1 LLAVVSFDATDPARL
16 DRLVAEGRM
25 PVLERLRREGRAH
38 RVGVP
43 ARDRLMEESSF
54 HTLATGV
61 GPERHGRILAYGWD
75 ARRMRAAVPGPEAVP
90 TVWERATAAGR
101 RSLVLDAYA
110 VPAPA
115 GRVDGAFLRGLQ
127 QDNRVSV
134 PIAAM
139 PRGLWRD
146 ARRALGRAPLGN
158 EIYGRPTAGEL
169 VRERDRMLRAALR
182 PAEAVELLLPRVG
195 PDLLW
200 IPILAGHM
208 AGHRFWDLS
217 QARTR
222 PTERQAERLEG
233 VVDDVYALCDQSVG
247 RILAALPAGA
257 DAMVLSPVGMG
268 PNTSRV
274 DLLDGMLAAVLGSE
288 AAGSDRSIEA
298 GGLWRLRGAATP
310 RLRARVAGALPDRA
324 AVELMLRMSTP
335 RRDWSQTKAFVVP
348 GEPHGF
354 VRLNLS
360 GREAA
365 GSVAPSD
372 ADALVAELKEALT
385 AFEDL
390 EGGPAVAAVHDV
402 RDLAG
407 TAPDAHLPDVIV
419 EWAERPSTAVTG
431 VRSPVHGTVR
441 RAGGPGGPTG
451 RSGNHRADA
460 WMIVLPGEGHA
471 ALDVEGP
478 GLTDVAAT
486 AAALLECESEGL
498 EGRPLIG
505 RLKA

>member
-1 LLAVVSFDATDPARL
+1 VLAVVSFDATDPARL
-16 DRLVAEGRM
+16 DRLVAAGRM
-25 PVLERLRREGRAH
+25 PVLERLRGEGRVH
-38 RVGVP
+38 QLRVP
-43 ARDRLMEESSF
+43 EPDRLMEESSF

-61 GPERHGRILAYGWD
+61 GPERHGRILAFGWD
-75 ARRMRAAVPGPEAVP
+75 AARMRAAVPGPECVP

-115 GRVDGAFLRGLQ
+115 YPVEGAFLRGLQ

-146 ARRALGRAPLGN
+146 ARRALGSAPLGN
-158 EIYGRPTAGEL
+158 EVYGRPTAGEL
-169 VRERDRMLRAALR
+169 VRERDRMLRAAVR
-182 PAEAVELLLPRVG
+182 PAEAVELLLPRVE

-200 IPILAGHM
+200 IAILAAHM

-217 QARTR
+217 QARTS
-222 PTERQAERLEG
+222 PTARQAERLEG
-233 VVDDVYALCDQSVG
+233 VVDDVYAACDESLG

-257 DAMVLSPVGMG
+257 DAVVLSPVGMG

-274 DLLDGMLAAVLGSE
+274 DLLDGMLAAVLGDGRS
-288 AAGSDRSIEA
+288 GSGGSTA
-298 GGLWRLRGAATP
+298 PGGLWRLRGVAAP
-310 RLRARVAGALPDRA
+310 RLRARVAAALPDRA

-354 VRLNLS
+354 VRLNLR

-365 GSVAPSD
+365 GAVAPQD
-372 ADALVAELKEALT
+372 ADGLVAELQEAL
-385 AFEDL
+385 AGFEDL
-390 EGGPAVAAVHDV
+390 EGGPAVAGVHDV
-402 RDLAG
+402 RGLAE

-460 WMIVLPGEGHA
+460 WMITLPGEGHA
-471 ALDVEGP
+471 ALDVEEP
-478 GLTDVAAT
+478 GLEDVAAT
-486 AAALLECESEGL
+486 AAALLDCGSDGL